1 MFGALLSP
9 RPSQNR
15 DYKIESLFTL
25 FHSKRLTVP
34 ESNRP
39 RTAPGAAAS
48 RPWRSAVSTGRRHW
62 VALGA
67 RLGWVTPEQPPNKHQ
82 ISDLGATS
90 PYYIQS
96 LQSQRKFFVCLH
108 LARWPLIF
116 QQTNVLSP
124 FSKFPLFATLNLYQL
139 LWCKHNCAL
148 IYTIHCILYSVY
160 STLLPALYI
169 QYVITSRWP
178 KVCVVQLSATCNLS
192 PTATNKY
199 DAEQDWS
206 CTRAA
211 TQQHSPL
218 LRSLAGAICDDMY
231 SCTPAELSRC
241 ANQPTQV
248 SDRL

>member
-90 PYYIQS
+90 PYNIQS

-108 LARWPLIF
+108 LAHWPLIF

-148 IYTIHCILYSVY
+148 IYTN
-160 STLLPALYI
+160 TLYI
-169 QYVITSRWP
+169 I
-178 KVCVVQLSATCNLS
+178 
-192 PTATNKY
+192 
-199 DAEQDWS
+199 
-206 CTRAA
+206 
-211 TQQHSPL
+211 
-218 LRSLAGAICDDMY
+218 
-231 SCTPAELSRC
+231 
-241 ANQPTQV
+241 
-248 SDRL
+248 